1 MPGINMERQKI
12 GFTLIELIIVVVII
26 GILALVAIPR
36 YFANIEK
43 AQKNAVFTN
52 LHAIGEVMLAYY
64 AVNGVYPANS
74 VWPITVTADG
84 ETIKTM
90 YNPSSSSW
98 EYKTYSTTVDTC
110 PASAEAAVGANEAP
124 FGSKSWY
131 TVCLPSGNE
140 YYGEY

>member
-1 MPGINMERQKI
+1 MYQNKEA
-12 GFTLIELIIVVVII
+12 FTLIELIIVVVII
-26 GILALVAIPR
+26 GILALIAIPR

-74 VWPITVTADG
+74 AWPITVTADG
-84 ETIKTM
+84 ETIKSI

-98 EYKTYSTTVDTC
+98 EYKTYSTAVDSC
-110 PASAEAAVGANEAP
+110 PAGAEAAVGANEAP
-124 FGSKSWY
+124 FGSASWY

-140 YYGEY
+140 YSGEY